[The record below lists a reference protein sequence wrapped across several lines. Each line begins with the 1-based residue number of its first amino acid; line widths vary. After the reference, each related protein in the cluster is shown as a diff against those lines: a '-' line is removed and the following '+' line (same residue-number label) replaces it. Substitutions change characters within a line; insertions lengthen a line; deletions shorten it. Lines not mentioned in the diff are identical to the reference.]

1 MLRATNIAFATGILV
16 VVSRLLKLLHP
27 GTDSTRLILY
37 ALALGCFPVS
47 MFYTFLYYTDSGS
60 TFFVLLSYLLSKQR
74 RYIMSGLV
82 RHWSTISGFK
92 DGYVAFLFSDIT
104 TRLYLAIRLLWYLW
118 PFDRPMSYGWCSLL
132 EFQQSTYSVWTRNT
146 TLNQIPCITLRQ
158 TILIPLVSL

>member
-1 MLRATNIAFATGILV
+1 LSNFSFDHRVSGSLTPIFRYLISSTVLTPVKHWIKQDLCTTAMLRATNIAFATGILV

-82 RHWSTISGFK
+82 RH
-92 DGYVAFLFSDIT
+92 
-104 TRLYLAIRLLWYLW
+104 
-118 PFDRPMSYGWCSLL
+118 
-132 EFQQSTYSVWTRNT
+132 
-146 TLNQIPCITLRQ
+146 
-158 TILIPLVSL
+158 